1 MASSPITLLSHNML
15 GTLQHDLTLANGKT
29 VPAGTTVLILPETM
43 ASCVL
48 TPENTSLAE
57 AWSSLSRE
65 GHTHAEIFDF
75 SAQLIRLS
83 ERIYQLDTN
92 YPHSEIANFSEQL
105 IRLSERVAT
114 LEATANPQP
123 TTAA

>member
-48 TPENTSLAE
+48 TPEGESLAE

-65 GHTHAEIFDF
+65 GHTHAEVFAMAGQITRMSERLYLYDQNYPNSEIAQF

-83 ERIYQLDTN
+83 ERI
-92 YPHSEIANFSEQL
+92 A
-105 IRLSERVAT
+105 A
-114 LEATANPQP
+114 LEAALDIQTISAQ
-123 TTAA
+123 